1 MKTLIT
7 SLLLFITSF
16 SIASPRISFK
26 DLLAAAEE
34 KPELQQIART
44 EAIKMGLPVNI
55 ITSNRIMLDAK
66 GIEDG
71 KVVYAVITN
80 LLDVYDGAYTVFY
93 EEAAAQF
100 YFSNARIDYGNGNI
114 TDNTGGLFNPV
125 LSSRSGLTR
134 FVMIP
139 GWTRD
144 KVYLFSAVNGDIVD
158 TNFIPQSSG
167 QLASPRHALQHH
179 SGNFIL
185 VADQINDI
193 VHRFNINGTY
203 VNFYAPSTGPNT
215 AQINNVRGI
224 RYRANNNLLVTSA
237 DNPAPNQIAQFDT
250 AGNYIGAFISAN
262 ITSPFDILLRSGDM
276 LISCSSGND
285 IVRFDLNGSFLSV
298 FSNSTDI
305 SFAQQMLRVPG
316 GRIAVSGFSTPNSG
330 LAILDSTGTF
340 ITRLTGVTGNRG
352 VFLLENGHYLVTN
365 AAGLHEIDS
374 ATGGL
379 IRTIFTTGDLQYIS
393 EYSADLT
400 GSVNGNN
407 TPFRYSLM
415 QNYPNPFNPSTNIKF
430 TMPANG
436 NVKLTVYDLNGR
448 EVAVLVNG
456 TRTAGEHEV
465 TFNARGLSSGAYFY
479 KLVVESFG
487 ETEGFTDYRKMV
499 LVK

>member
-7 SLLLFITSF
+7 LLLFFITSLT
-16 SIASPRISFK
+16 IASPRISFK

-34 KPELQQIART
+34 QPKIQQFARA
-44 EAIKMGLPVNI
+44 EAMRLGLPVNI
-55 ITSNRIMLDAK
+55 ITSNRVMFDAK
-66 GIEDG
+66 GMEDG
-71 KVVYAVITN
+71 KVVYAVMTN
-80 LLDVYDGAYTVFY
+80 FLDVYDGAYTAFY

-100 YFSNARIDYGNGNI
+100 NFSAARIDYGNGNI

-125 LSSRSGLTR
+125 VSSRSGLTR
-134 FVMIP
+134 FAMIP
-139 GWTRD
+139 GWSRD

-158 TNFIPQSSG
+158 TNFIPQSSS
-167 QLASPRHALQHH
+167 QLASPRHAIQHH

-193 VHRFNINGTY
+193 VHKFNINGTY

-237 DNPAPNQIAQFDT
+237 DNPAPNQVAQFDT
-250 AGNYIGAFISAN
+250 AGNYIGAFITAN

-276 LISCSSGND
+276 LISCSSGSD
-285 IVRFDLNGSFLSV
+285 IVRFDLNGVFLSV

-305 SFAQQMLRVPG
+305 SFAQQMLRIPG
-316 GRIAVSGFSTPNSG
+316 GRIAVSSFSTPNSG
-330 LAILDSTGTF
+330 LAILDSSGTF
-340 ITRLTGVTGNRG
+340 INRLTAVTGNRG

-393 EYSADLT
+393 EYTADLT
-400 GSVNGNN
+400 GVVNGNN
-407 TPFRYSLM
+407 TPLQYSLM
-415 QNYPNPFNPSTNIKF
+415 QNYPNPFNPVTNIKF
-430 TMPANG
+430 SIPKPGFVTL
-436 NVKLTVYDLNGR
+436 KIYDMLGR
-448 EVAVLVNG
+448 EAAQLVNKYLS
-456 TRTAGEHEV
+456 AGIYNYDFDASHL
-465 TFNARGLSSGAYFY
+465 ASGIYFY
-479 KLVVESFG
+479 SMKSSEYSNTKRMILI
-487 ETEGFTDYRKMV
+487 K
-499 LVK
+499 